1 MNVTP
6 RQLRIF
12 LSLAQSLNFS
22 RTAEQFFV
30 TQPSLSKAVKDLEEE
45 LGVPLFE
52 RSTRSVRMTLAL
64 SLIHI

>member
-12 LSLAQSLNFS
+12 LALAQSLNFS

-30 TQPSLSKAVKDLEEE
+30 TQPSLSKTV
-45 LGVPLFE
+45 
-52 RSTRSVRMTLAL
+52 
-64 SLIHI
+64 